1 VNLTFGNKRDES
13 AARNMWVVG
22 IYAHSVFDSNKGN
35 ELEALKRVDKARDE
49 LSIVE
54 VQMQS
59 EAAQRLRAP
68 AQCQGRGSRTAR

>member
-1 VNLTFGNKRDES
+1 ALAKIESSKRIPDVNLTFGNKRDES

-22 IYAHSVFDSNKGN
+22 ISMPIPVFDSNKGN

-59 EAAQRLRAP
+59 EAAQ
-68 AQCQGRGSRTAR
+68 